1 MNATFYISTFVLGA
15 RSFILM
21 LLVPFVLSATAC
33 AYHDRERRN
42 IELFDKADF
51 ELFSKQDWP
60 GFSTSHTEDVR
71 VVMPDGREVHG
82 MKAHMADMV
91 DLFKSFPDM
100 TIEDHP
106 IKVAEGDW
114 VGVVGII
121 SGTFTNPMILADGTT
136 ISPTGKKAR
145 MRMATF
151 ARYKS
156 GQITEEILFWDKTE
170 WMRQLGIELEMKKDK
185 Q

>member
-114 VGVVGII
+114 VGVVGDYQRDIHK
-121 SGTFTNPMILADGTT
+121 SHDPRRRHNDLSYWKESANEDGYLRT
-136 ISPTGKKAR
+136 
-145 MRMATF
+145 
-151 ARYKS
+151 
-156 GQITEEILFWDKTE
+156 L
-170 WMRQLGIELEMKKDK
+170 
-185 Q
+185 